1 MTRVI
6 EIYPGSNSKAH
17 RQLGNRQ
24 PVNPSNAVRVDRIGE
39 GMRDWG
45 KRVHVNNDVQIK
57 ILKKFQN
64 LYWT

>member
-24 PVNPSNAVRVDRIGE
+24 PVNPSNTVRVDRIGE
-39 GMRDWG
+39 GMRRLG
-45 KRVHVNNDVQIK
+45 Q
-57 ILKKFQN
+57 
-64 LYWT
+64 TGAC